1 VSNQQALLE
10 ALQELVNKWDTRIGE
25 AANHAAKLRVG
36 SPNQAYY
43 YRGVSDGYKA
53 ALGDLWALLE
63 AELAAKGDD
72 TKPLESYVAVS
83 QGAALNVLNRA
94 GLPVQELHAHADH
107 TFSAIFSALQA
118 LSFEE
123 LIGRLSEAGDI
134 IVLDYG
140 RLPNGN
146 KPYVDF
152 AFQSL
157 PGSD

>member
-1 VSNQQALLE
+1 CHRCRDLRTLPSFP
-10 ALQELVNKWDTRIGE
+10 TR
-25 AANHAAKLRVG
+25 R
-36 SPNQAYY
+36 S
-43 YRGVSDGYKA
+43 SD
-53 ALGDLWALLE
+53 L
-63 AELAAKGDD
+63 

-134 IVLDYG
+134 IDRKST
-140 RLPNGN
+140 RLNSSHVKSRMPSS
-146 KPYVDF
+146 
-152 AFQSL
+152 A
-157 PGSD
+157 